1 VRRFSRSPRRRPSPP
16 IRRSPKRNILNLRSR
31 SPSVSRSRSISPGER
46 KVSPLGA
53 NSSPSKSSS
62 PRVRSRSPKR
72 RLSRSPNRR
81 IIRYRRSPSPLNE
94 KVPLQVRDPSPNRIE
109 SPSRS
114 PHYENSICLVDL
126 ISGVTQDQIESLI
139 LTSTHGM
146 TSGDILQVSIN
157 ENNHT
162 ALVSLS
168 KSELVKSL
176 LESGV
181 ILFFGK
187 AIRIESGSN
196 WKPTVKGRVH
206 KKKLSF
212 EYTSIDEFMNTLS
225 LNRVLLDELS
235 QHVTFSTTNVTLQVQ
250 SKSEENLLQAYKE
263 ITNLL
268 EFNNK

>member
-1 VRRFSRSPRRRPSPP
+1 VVRR
-16 IRRSPKRNILNLRSR
+16 
-31 SPSVSRSRSISPGER
+31 
-46 KVSPLGA
+46 VSPLGA
-53 NSSPSKSSS
+53 NSSPSNGSS

-81 IIRYRRSPSPLNE
+81 IIRYRRSPSPPNE
-94 KVPLQVRDPSPNRIE
+94 NLQVRDPSPNRIE

-114 PHYENSICLVDL
+114 PNYENSICLLDL
-126 ISGVTQDQIESLI
+126 ILGVTKDQIESLI
-139 LTSTHGM
+139 LTSTNGM
-146 TSGDILQVSIN
+146 TSGDILQILIN

-168 KSELVKSL
+168 KSELVNSL

-187 AIRIESGSN
+187 AIRIASGSKWN
-196 WKPTVKGRVH
+196 PTEKERVY

-212 EYTSIDEFMNTLS
+212 EFTSIDEFMNTLS
-225 LNRVLLDELS
+225 MNRVLLDELS

-250 SKSEENLLQAYKE
+250 SNSEKNLLQAYKE
-263 ITNLL
+263 FTNLL
-268 EFNNK
+268 DFNNK